1 MAVAP
6 LIKPIQTSKGIF
18 YTFQSGLEDLNLTFN
33 NNTNKFRF
41 SKFALLRIPEIGIP
55 TTLATDN
62 RTQFLAVG
70 ETPLLDGLSA
80 NQNINLA
87 LSFQNYAL
95 NFESLLISQETYMR
109 EKKLNVS
116 ERVFWKWLK
125 ELGAIRWRAANAT
138 EVVNTLPVGSKRWAE
153 DWYDASSSTYKRVVQ
168 YIGDIDVVNSVRHMD
183 NSYSELYINVPTNV
197 GCSPTVLFNS
207 VADENY
213 NPGMLILNAPGDP
226 LDVEFLNGRH
236 YDDTHPYAGMN
247 LYAFFDLDS
256 GLTTQ
261 KITDTLNT
269 VVDWSLITPSYWW
282 GANSN
287 NNTYHTDQAAFFGTP
302 YGVQTSTPKVQKIY
316 KTYTDGGGNT
326 TTVEYLRSTHDGMV
340 VDFDL
345 ANYKVAADD
354 PSIKSLAQLADSVY
368 NYDFE
373 FNAILVYYDVYDP
386 VPLENNNEPVSATNL
401 YGIYFLNK
409 VQQSG
414 IDFEIP
420 MILKEKPNAIDR
432 TNGNA
437 FAHKINIKF
446 DTSIEDV
453 AVEKSVNDHTTF
465 GLDMFLDAL
474 TAMRDLQT
482 TFNEKISELEQL
494 SDDLQAAKQ
503 ALVSTSG
510 LDVLTKRVETLETTV
525 SASVEAFNETDAI
538 MKLIDSLN
546 QQIDDL
552 YSNRTSIL
560 MEYNLAPFIKGDGIN
575 LDKSINGQMTIIN
588 TAQMYSSSA
597 QVNLASPSIT
607 VGNVCNLSL
616 GVSNTY
622 VKHYKPISNNNLN
635 PSPWTLS
642 SDLEIRIDDSVN
654 KWKKGQVFKL
664 VIDTQIIPGN
674 DYMIY
679 IKTDANNIT
688 NQSAPYNRIIAV
700 LNSVDF
706 ADNYGRTGRPIVE
719 VTCTDSVNLVFQVDK
734 IIR

>member
-55 TTLATDN
+55 STLVTDN

-70 ETPLLDGLSA
+70 ETPILDGLSA

-109 EKKLNVS
+109 EKKLNVA

-125 ELGAIRWRAANAT
+125 ELSAIRWRAANTT
-138 EVVNTLPVGSKRWAE
+138 EVINTLPVGEKRWAE
-153 DWYDASSSTYKRVVQ
+153 DWYDASSSTYNRVVK
-168 YIGDIDVVNSVRHMD
+168 YIGDIDVVNSVRHQD

-197 GCSPTVLFNS
+197 GTSPTVLFNS
-207 VADENY
+207 VPDENY

-236 YDDTHPYAGMN
+236 HDDTHPYAGMN

-256 GLTTQ
+256 GLSTQ
-261 KITDTLNT
+261 KSTDTLNT
-269 VVDWSLITPSYWW
+269 VIDWNLISPSYWW
-282 GANSN
+282 GANSTN
-287 NNTYHTDQAAFFGTP
+287 NMYHTDQAAYFGTP
-302 YGVQTSTPKVQKIY
+302 YGVPSSTPKVQKIY

-326 TTVEYLRSTHDGMV
+326 RTVEYLRSTHDGMV
-340 VDFDL
+340 IDFDL
-345 ANYKVAADD
+345 SHYTVAADD
-354 PSIKSLAQLADSVY
+354 PTIKSLAQLADSVY

-386 VPLENNNEPVSATNL
+386 VPLEDNNEPTSVTNL

-409 VQQSG
+409 VEQSG
-414 IDFEIP
+414 IEYEIP

-453 AVEKSVNDHTTF
+453 AVEKSINDYSTF
-465 GLDMFLDAL
+465 GLDLFLDVL
-474 TAMRDLQT
+474 TQLRSLQT
-482 TFNEKISELEQL
+482 TYNDKIAELEQL
-494 SDDLQAAKQ
+494 SDDLNAAKQ
-503 ALVSTSG
+503 AMISTSG
-510 LDVLTKRVETLETTV
+510 LDALTKRVEILETTV
-525 SASVEAFNETDAI
+525 AAASEAFSETDAI
-538 MKLIDSLN
+538 MLLIDSLN
-546 QQIDDL
+546 QQLDDL
-552 YSNRTSIL
+552 YNNRTSIL
-560 MEYNLAPFIKGDGIN
+560 MSYDLAPFKNGYGIS
-575 LDKSINGQMTIIN
+575 LDKAVNGQMTITN
-588 TAQMYSSSA
+588 NSQMYSSSA
-597 QVNLASPSIT
+597 QLNLASPAVT
-607 VGNVCNLSL
+607 VANVCSLDL

-642 SDLEIRIDDSVN
+642 SDLEIRINDSVT
-654 KWKKGQVFKL
+654 KWKTGQVFKL
-664 VIDTQIIPGN
+664 VIDTQIIP
-674 DYMIY
+674 DDFVIY
-679 IKTDANNIT
+679 VKTDASNMT
-688 NQSAPYNRIIAV
+688 NQAEPYGRIITTLTSA
-700 LNSVDF
+700 DF
-706 ADNYGRTGRPIVE
+706 PDNYGRTGRPIVE
-719 VTCTDSVNLVFQVDK
+719 VTCTDHVNLVFQVDK